1 MNINATILG
10 QSISFVLFVWFCMKY
25 VWYPFM
31 STIEKRQKEISDNLT
46 SANNAKIES
55 ERAHA
60 KALLCLTQARVK
72 AQDIIQQANKF
83 KIQIINEAKYE
94 AEKEQNRILS
104 EAREQILYEK
114 KCVTDELRKQ
124 ISKIAVEGAEKI
136 IEHSI
141 NDLVDINL
149 INKIVNTLSYE
160 D

>member
-10 QSISFVLFVWFCMKY
+10 QSISFILFVWFCMKY

-31 STIEKRQKEISDNLT
+31 SAIEKRQKEISDNLT
-46 SANNAKIES
+46 SANHTKIES

-60 KALLCLTQARVK
+60 KALLCLTQARIK
-72 AQDIIQQANKF
+72 AQDIIQQANKC
-83 KIQIINEAKYE
+83 KIQIIDEAKHE

-104 EAREQILYEK
+104 QARKQILYEK

-141 NDLVDINL
+141 NELVDRNI
-149 INKIVNTLSYE
+149 INKIINTLSYE